1 MKSDDQDDP
10 KCILEHRFRNSSK
23 PKNKKIMNLEELALC
38 TREEFEKELNKL
50 CPNPTDDMN
59 PGEYDAAFN
68 ERVRIRESIKRA
80 RIEAL
85 LDGNLTIDQVVDQ
98 EHDENDDEFLDSDGI
113 HRGILEKALEKL
125 KEGKDRGDIIDETVD
140 ALELL

>member
-1 MKSDDQDDP
+1 MKSDDQDDL
-10 KCILEHRFRNSSK
+10 KCILEHRFRNSSN
-23 PKNKKIMNLEELALC
+23 PRNIKIMNLEELALC

-85 LDGNLTIDQVVDQ
+85 LDGKLTIDQVVEQ
-98 EHDENDDEFLDSDGI
+98 EHEEDDELDLDGI
-113 HRGILEKALEKL
+113 HRGILERVLEKF
-125 KEGKDRGDIIDETVD
+125 KEGGDRSEIIEDTVES
-140 ALELL
+140 LELI

>member
-1 MKSDDQDDP
+1 MK
-10 KCILEHRFRNSSK
+10 
-23 PKNKKIMNLEELALC
+23 LEELALC

-113 HRGILEKALEKL
+113 HRGIQEKALEKL

>member
-1 MKSDDQDDP
+1 MK
-10 KCILEHRFRNSSK
+10 
-23 PKNKKIMNLEELALC
+23 LEELALC

-68 ERVRIRESIKRA
+68 ENVRIRESIKRA

-85 LDGNLTIDQVVDQ
+85 LDGKLTVDQVVEQ
-98 EHDENDDEFLDSDGI
+98 EHEEDDELDLDGI
-113 HRGILEKALEKL
+113 HRGILERALEKF
-125 KEGKDRGDIIDETVD
+125 KEGGDRSEIIEDTVES
-140 ALELL
+140 LELI

>member
-1 MKSDDQDDP
+1 MT
-10 KCILEHRFRNSSK
+10 
-23 PKNKKIMNLEELALC
+23 LEELALC

-50 CPNPTDDMN
+50 CPNPTDNMN
-59 PGEYDAAFN
+59 PGEYDAAFA

-85 LDGNLTIDQVVDQ
+85 LDGKLTVDQVVEQ
-98 EHDENDDEFLDSDGI
+98 ESSGYQDEVLDTDGI
-113 HRGILEKALEKL
+113 HRGILERALEKL
-125 KEGKDRGDIIDETVD
+125 KDGTDRSEIIEETID

>member
-1 MKSDDQDDP
+1 MELK
-10 KCILEHRFRNSSK
+10 
-23 PKNKKIMNLEELALC
+23 ELALC
-38 TREEFEKELNKL
+38 TREKFEQELNRM
-50 CPNPTDDMN
+50 CPNSNCMD
-59 PGEYDAAFN
+59 PGEYDTVFE
-68 ERVRIRESIKRA
+68 ERVRIRSSVKWY

-85 LDGNLTIDQVVDQ
+85 LDGNLTIDQVVDK

-140 ALELL
+140 ALEFL